1 MSTTWILKTDGR
13 PLEVVQVFLKGL
25 LEQAQLH
32 GYVIPLY
39 QSDGFSIAPSLV
51 ENPDQLVE
59 ADPFAPFV
67 EANAAITVVHVDQTR
82 KGERFGTVLRSCE
95 IRAMKSY
102 IQKGLVHPE
111 RWLVIG
117 VDCLSSFP
125 AADHDW
131 RVQKAGS
138 IKQLTYDTLRFAR
151 QGGIAQYRYR
161 RGCQMCLS
169 PDPPGA
175 DICLHVFGLPVHKY
189 VLVQVRDDLV
199 PDLHLERITDGLAS
213 QTMVANA
220 QRLRDRIKKRRV
232 EVRLQAM
239 DAIPVDLPQDADDF
253 LELLAHCAPC
263 QKCLDACPI
272 YAGELDSIRPGDIH
286 LTPEVR
292 LWLAACLACGMCE
305 DACPNHLPLTAI
317 KSRIAS
323 QQIRRKVAT

>member
-95 IRAMKSY
+95 IRAMRSY

-138 IKQLTYDTLRFAR
+138 IKQLTYDALRFAR

-161 RGCQMCLS
+161 GDARCVYPQIHPRRISASMFSAFLFTSMYWSRFEMILFRIFTWKGS
-169 PDPPGA
+169 PMVWP
-175 DICLHVFGLPVHKY
+175 HK
-189 VLVQVRDDLV
+189 Q
-199 PDLHLERITDGLAS
+199 
-213 QTMVANA
+213 
-220 QRLRDRIKKRRV
+220 
-232 EVRLQAM
+232 
-239 DAIPVDLPQDADDF
+239 
-253 LELLAHCAPC
+253 
-263 QKCLDACPI
+263 
-272 YAGELDSIRPGDIH
+272 
-286 LTPEVR
+286 
-292 LWLAACLACGMCE
+292 W
-305 DACPNHLPLTAI
+305 
-317 KSRIAS
+317 
-323 QQIRRKVAT
+323 